1 LLTFAVQATAGLAAD
16 ATQGGSMKIQLA
28 GALALALVVAP
39 VAAQAVS
46 VQLGGATFLQSGSFV
61 NDTAFTATSFVYSLG
76 TPANGVATWDAAGTG
91 MPSEFLADP
100 DFFQTLTWSGLSV
113 APGGTFT
120 FIGLDIDLITTLTPL
135 SVDAATI
142 DGVGTSLRNAFVAV
156 GFANGSTC
164 RTSLRQ
170 TGWRV
175 DQALNCGTSV
185 PVPEPAT
192 WALLALGL
200 GLAAGTSMR
209 RRR

>member
-1 LLTFAVQATAGLAAD
+1 
-16 ATQGGSMKIQLA
+16 MKSHTA
-28 GALALALVVAP
+28 GALALALVLAP
-39 VAAQAVS
+39 LAAQAVTVRLS
-46 VQLGGATFLQSGSFV
+46 GATFLQSGSFV
-61 NDTAFTATSFVYSLG
+61 NDTAVTATSFVYSLG
-76 TPANGVATWDAAGTG
+76 TAASGVATWDAAGTG
-91 MPSEFLADP
+91 IPGEFLADP
-100 DFFQTLTWSGLSV
+100 DFFQTITWQGLSV

-120 FIGLDIDLITTLTPL
+120 FSGLDIDLIATLTPL

-142 DGVGTSLRNAFVAV
+142 DDVGTSLRNGFVVV

-164 RTSLRQ
+164 RAGLRQ

-175 DQALNCGTSV
+175 DQSLDCGATV

-200 GLAAGTSMR
+200 GLAGGAATR